1 MSSSNLIY
9 IFTEKKTRLRQVSGE
24 SFHWF
29 NHFLTD
35 QLKGVHSL
43 CLLPISYKLRQ
54 VEGVCD
60 VENRKKSKI
69 LIGKKISALTLA
81 TSMFRLEIR

>member
-9 IFTEKKTRLRQVSGE
+9 IFTEKTRLRQVSGE

-29 NHFLTD
+29 NHFLSG

-60 VENRKKSKI
+60 VKNRKKSKI
-69 LIGKKISALTLA
+69 LIDKKISALTLA
-81 TSMFRLEIR
+81 TFMFRLEIR

>member
-1 MSSSNLIY
+1 M
-9 IFTEKKTRLRQVSGE
+9 
-24 SFHWF
+24 
-29 NHFLTD
+29 
-35 QLKGVHSL
+35 

>member
-1 MSSSNLIY
+1 M
-9 IFTEKKTRLRQVSGE
+9 
-24 SFHWF
+24 
-29 NHFLTD
+29 
-35 QLKGVHSL
+35 
-43 CLLPISYKLRQ
+43 CLLPISYKMGQ

>member
-9 IFTEKKTRLRQVSGE
+9 IFTKKTRLRQVSGE

-60 VENRKKSKI
+60 VENTKKSKI
-69 LIGKKISALTLA
+69 LIDKKISALTLA
-81 TSMFRLEIR
+81 NFHV